1 MDRDEICRIGDGKK
15 VHQVEYIPDEQLMIV
30 LAGKQRQM
38 RLIPV
43 KALDQPTDTEWIKVA
58 DTKNC
63 LTFATGV
70 MRGGQG
76 GKFFCLKILSLA
88 NVFVIG
94 IYASISNES
103 RSAFYM
109 AKNDSEVAN
118 LGIWIG
124 LLKFRYSE
132 KATKI

>member
-1 MDRDEICRIGDGKK
+1 
-15 VHQVEYIPDEQLMIV
+15 MIV

-88 NVFVIG
+88 NFLVQVNLFQK
-94 IYASISNES
+94 YLFLHQLTQN
-103 RSAFYM
+103 M
-109 AKNDSEVAN
+109 TKDSWLN
-118 LGIWIG
+118 YQ
-124 LLKFRYSE
+124 FC
-132 KATKI
+132 T

>member
-15 VHQVEYIPDEQLMIV
+15 IHQVEYISDEQLLIV

-63 LTFATGV
+63 LTFAIGV

-76 GKFFCLKILSLA
+76 GKNYSFLPHCAKNLLIVKKTQPNLILS
-88 NVFVIG
+88 
-94 IYASISNES
+94 
-103 RSAFYM
+103 
-109 AKNDSEVAN
+109 
-118 LGIWIG
+118 
-124 LLKFRYSE
+124 KFIPLDEY
-132 KATKI
+132 I

>member
-88 NVFVIG
+88 NFFC
-94 IYASISNES
+94 NW
-103 RSAFYM
+103 
-109 AKNDSEVAN
+109 N
-118 LGIWIG
+118 LCINF
-124 LLKFRYSE
+124 K
-132 KATKI
+132 

>member
-1 MDRDEICRIGDGKK
+1 MNQRYQNIAEIYASNILNFLSIGRIGDGKK
-15 VHQVEYIPDEQLMIV
+15 IHQVEYIPDEQLMIV

-70 MRGGQG
+70 MRGSQG
-76 GKFFCLKILSLA
+76 GKKIVG
-88 NVFVIG
+88 N
-94 IYASISNES
+94 
-103 RSAFYM
+103 
-109 AKNDSEVAN
+109 
-118 LGIWIG
+118 
-124 LLKFRYSE
+124 
-132 KATKI
+132 

>member
-1 MDRDEICRIGDGKK
+1 
-15 VHQVEYIPDEQLMIV
+15 MIV

-70 MRGGQG
+70 MRGSQG
-76 GKFFCLKILSLA
+76 GKKIVGNQNFGFTCTSTNKYSLA
-88 NVFVIG
+88 DNRVI
-94 IYASISNES
+94 N
-103 RSAFYM
+103 
-109 AKNDSEVAN
+109 
-118 LGIWIG
+118 
-124 LLKFRYSE
+124 
-132 KATKI
+132 

>member
-76 GKFFCLKILSLA
+76 GNFLFCLKILSLTMDFFI
-88 NVFVIG
+88 NGRNCYI
-94 IYASISNES
+94 
-103 RSAFYM
+103 
-109 AKNDSEVAN
+109 
-118 LGIWIG
+118 
-124 LLKFRYSE
+124 
-132 KATKI
+132 

>member
-76 GKFFCLKILSLA
+76 GKFCFCLKIRSLA
-88 NVFVIG
+88 NFFVIE

-103 RSAFYM
+103 RSAFYK
-109 AKNDSEVAN
+109 AKKDSEVASF
-118 LGIWIG
+118 GIWVG
-124 LLKFRYSE
+124 LLK
-132 KATKI
+132 

>member
-1 MDRDEICRIGDGKK
+1 
-15 VHQVEYIPDEQLMIV
+15 MIV

-88 NVFVIG
+88 NFLVQV
-94 IYASISNES
+94 
-103 RSAFYM
+103 
-109 AKNDSEVAN
+109 N
-118 LGIWIG
+118 LFQKY
-124 LLKFRYSE
+124 LFLHQLTQNM
-132 KATKI
+132 TKDRWLNYQFCT

>member
-76 GKFFCLKILSLA
+76 GIF
-88 NVFVIG
+88 
-94 IYASISNES
+94 
-103 RSAFYM
+103 
-109 AKNDSEVAN
+109 
-118 LGIWIG
+118 
-124 LLKFRYSE
+124 LLFE
-132 KATKI
+132 NTDHLLTFL

>member
-109 AKNDSEVAN
+109 AKNNSEIAS
-118 LGIWIG
+118 LGIWVG
-124 LLKFRYSE
+124 LLKFRYPE